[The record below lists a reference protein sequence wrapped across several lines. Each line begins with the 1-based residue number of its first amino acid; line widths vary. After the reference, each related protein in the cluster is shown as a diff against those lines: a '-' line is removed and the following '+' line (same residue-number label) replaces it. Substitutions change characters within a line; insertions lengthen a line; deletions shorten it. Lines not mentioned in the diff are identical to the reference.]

1 MRALFTAVTISAME
15 IWLSGFA
22 APGTPV
28 PLLRWVQEP
37 PGNGLQSLS
46 LLQARDWFC
55 KQVPSGTPI
64 EQVAASAVPK
74 AMFTIVRSSS
84 TVTCPSPLQSPIHG
98 RVEVGAGVRAVHSD
112 PLEQDAPR
120 TATHPPH
127 VPLIGAAQKVSHWQ
141 QSVAPSVGVR
151 LGVIV
156 GVRVGLGVSVGVKL
170 GVGLSVG
177 DGVWSTQ
184 RDPASHAAL
193 KTTEQLPHEPLIRA
207 AQLAGH

>member
-1 MRALFTAVTISAME
+1 MGVALGVNVAVT
-15 IWLSGFA
+15 
-22 APGTPV
+22 
-28 PLLRWVQEP
+28 
-37 PGNGLQSLS
+37 
-46 LLQARDWFC
+46 
-55 KQVPSGTPI
+55 
-64 EQVAASAVPK
+64 
-74 AMFTIVRSSS
+74 VRV
-84 TVTCPSPLQSPIHG
+84 TVM
-98 RVEVGAGVRAVHSD
+98 VGSGVREMHSE
-112 PLEQDAPR
+112 PLVQDAPS
-120 TATHPPH
+120 TTVHPPH
-127 VPLIGAAQKVSHWQ
+127 VPSIGAAQKSAHWQ
-141 QSVAPSVGVR
+141 QALVAPSVGVR